1 MTVHHFSPVG
11 LTAATPYHHLAV
23 GTGARHIHIAGQVAS
38 RVEDGGMPDDL
49 AGQVAQSLRNV
60 AVGLASVDAS
70 FADVLRLSFYVVDW
84 EASDMDAFM
93 AGVTEVAA
101 EIGLPLPMPP
111 ASLIGVESL
120 FAPGVLVEVE
130 VTALAA

>member
-1 MTVHHFSPVG
+1 MPGSV
-11 LTAATPYHHLAV
+11 
-23 GTGARHIHIAGQVAS
+23 
-38 RVEDGGMPDDL
+38 RV
-49 AGQVAQSLRNV
+49 R
-60 AVGLASVDAS
+60 DAS

-130 VTALAA
+130 VTALAD